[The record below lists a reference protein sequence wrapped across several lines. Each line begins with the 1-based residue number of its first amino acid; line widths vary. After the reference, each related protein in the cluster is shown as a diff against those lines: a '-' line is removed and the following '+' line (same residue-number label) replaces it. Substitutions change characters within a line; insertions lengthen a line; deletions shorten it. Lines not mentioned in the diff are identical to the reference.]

1 MLTIIKSLN
10 NNIVLAKSKKNEEL
24 IMFGTGIGYKKKR
37 GDLVDQNEATKIF
50 KAEKHVQTSEFLEQI
65 SPELLT
71 VTEKIV
77 RIGEEKLHK
86 KLNQSILF
94 SLADHL
100 QFATDENNKEVNKD
114 NPLQWEIPYLY
125 YEEYEVGKIA
135 VQVIEQDLGYKLPS
149 TEAAFIAL
157 HFVNAQIDSSSMEDT
172 IQITKLIKNI
182 VKIIQRLFEINL
194 DKTTINYSRF
204 ITHLRYFIARQ
215 KMNKPSDI
223 QMDDV
228 LKQAIEERYMKS
240 YACGLIIKEM
250 VEKEFNW
257 KVTYDEIAF
266 LVIHIERIFQEN
278 KIK

>member
-1 MLTIIKSLN
+1 MLKIIKSLN
-10 NNIVLAKSKKNEEL
+10 NNIILAKSEENEEL
-24 IMFGTGIGYKKKR
+24 IIFGTGIGFKKKY
-37 GDLVDQNEATKIF
+37 GDLVDESKATQIF
-50 KAEKHVQTSEFLEQI
+50 KAEKNMQTSTFLEQI
-65 SPELLT
+65 SPELLA
-71 VTEKIV
+71 VTEKII
-77 RIGEEKLHK
+77 RFGEEKLHK

-100 QFATDENNKEVNKD
+100 QFATDKRNHDINKD

-125 YEEYEVGKIA
+125 YEEYEVGKMA
-135 VQVIEQDLGYKLPS
+135 VQIIKEDLGYSLPEM
-149 TEAAFIAL
+149 EAAFIAL
-157 HFVNAQIDSSSMEDT
+157 HFVNAQIDSSSMEET

-182 VKIIQRLFEINL
+182 VKIIQRLFEVNI

-215 KMNKPSDI
+215 KMNHQENI
-223 QMDDV
+223 QMDEA
-228 LKQAIEERYMKS
+228 LKKTIEERYMKS

-257 KVTYDEIAF
+257 EVTYDEIAF

-278 KIK
+278 R